1 MSITSGTQ
9 RSRRAPGPVA
19 DRTSLILSA
28 GLLVG
33 SLIAGQVV
41 SLFHAGGITAPNN
54 HPVIFTL
61 YAQSGIWTAVHLGE
75 FIAAAATVVG
85 LVVLFYALNL
95 TDGATGLVV
104 RMGIVSAGATLAL
117 TAVLYAIDGV
127 VLKRAVDAW
136 ASAPDAEKA
145 VRFASAETVRW
156 LEEATNSYQ
165 YFLTGLTVILV
176 AGLIIWMA
184 RLPRPIGY
192 LLRLSAVTDLVAGW
206 IHGAAG
212 FAPQAVIPALL
223 GQLCWLIAGV
233 WLLVTAWRM
242 PEPAANTLEGGSPA
256 TRNDAGV
263 AARS

>member
-1 MSITSGTQ
+1 
-9 RSRRAPGPVA
+9 
-19 DRTSLILSA
+19 
-28 GLLVG
+28 LVG
-33 SLIAGQVV
+33 GFIAGQVV

-54 HPVIFTL
+54 HPVIFAL

-85 LVVLFYALNL
+85 LVILFCALNL
-95 TDGATGLVV
+95 TDGATGLVA
-104 RMGIVSAGATLAL
+104 RLGIISAGATLAL

-176 AGLIIWMA
+176 ATLIVWTA
-184 RLPRPIGY
+184 TVPRPVGY
-192 LLRLSAVTDLVAGW
+192 LLGLSGVTDLVVGW

-212 FAPQAVIPALL
+212 FAPQAVIPALF

-233 WLLVTAWRM
+233 WLLVSAWRM
-242 PEPAANTLEGGSPA
+242 AKPAAIAPEGGPPA
-256 TRNDAGV
+256 RRNAWGP

>member
-9 RSRRAPGPVA
+9 RSRRAPSPVA

-28 GLLVG
+28 VLLVG
-33 SLIAGQVV
+33 GFIAGWVV

-54 HPVIFTL
+54 HLAIFAL
-61 YAQSGIWTAVHLGE
+61 YAQSGIWTAVHVGE
-75 FIAAAATVVG
+75 FTATAATVVG

-95 TDGATGLVV
+95 TDGATGLVA
-104 RMGIVSAGATLAL
+104 RLGIVSAGATLAL
-117 TAVLYAIDGV
+117 TAVLYAVDGV

-165 YFLTGLTVILV
+165 YVLTGLTVIIV
-176 AGLIIWMA
+176 AALIVWTA
-184 RLPRPIGY
+184 KVPRPIGY
-192 LLRLSAVTDLVAGW
+192 LLGLSGVADLVVGW
-206 IHGAAG
+206 IHGTAG

-223 GQLCWLIAGV
+223 GQLCWLIAGA
-233 WLLVTAWRM
+233 WLLVSAWRM
-242 PEPAANTLEGGSPA
+242 ADPAAIAPEGGPA
-256 TRNDAGV
+256 GGRNDGGL

>member
-1 MSITSGTQ
+1 
-9 RSRRAPGPVA
+9 
-19 DRTSLILSA
+19 
-28 GLLVG
+28 LVG
-33 SLIAGQVV
+33 GLIAGQVV

-54 HPVIFTL
+54 HPAIFAL

-85 LVVLFYALNL
+85 LVVLYYALNL
-95 TDGATGLVV
+95 TDGTPGLVV
-104 RMGIVSAGATLAL
+104 RLGIVTAGATLAL
-117 TAVLYAIDGV
+117 TAVLYAVDGV
-127 VLKRAVDAW
+127 VLKRAVDTW
-136 ASAPDAEKA
+136 AGAPDAEKA

-176 AGLIIWMA
+176 AALIVWTA
-184 RLPRPIGY
+184 KVPRPIGY
-192 LLRLSAVTDLVAGW
+192 LLGLSGVADLVAGW

-212 FAPQAVIPALL
+212 FAPQAVLPALL

-233 WLLVTAWRM
+233 WLLVSAWRM
-242 PEPAANTLEGGSPA
+242 AESAAIAPGGDPPAR
-256 TRNDAGV
+256 RNDGGL

>member
-1 MSITSGTQ
+1 MSIANGTQTSGT
-9 RSRRAPGPVA
+9 RTGPLA
-19 DRTSLILSA
+19 DRKSLLLSA
-28 GLLVG
+28 ILLVG
-33 SLIAGQVV
+33 GFIVGWVV
-41 SLFHAGGITAPNN
+41 GLFHAGGITDPNN
-54 HPVIFTL
+54 HPAVFAL
-61 YAQSGIWTAVHLGE
+61 YAQSGIWTTVHLAE
-75 FIAAAATVVG
+75 FVAAAVTIVG
-85 LVVLFYALNL
+85 LLVLFYALNL
-95 TDGATGLVV
+95 ADGMPGLVARV
-104 RMGIVSAGATLAL
+104 GVVSAGATLAL
-117 TAVLYAIDGV
+117 TAVLYAVDGV

-145 VRFASAETVRW
+145 VRFANAETVRW

-192 LLRLSAVTDLVAGW
+192 LLGLSAVTDLVAGW

-212 FAPQAVIPALL
+212 FAPQALIPALL

-233 WLLVTAWRM
+233 WLLVTALRM